1 MFQKPRLKQCGKRNN
16 RRDSGVFGAE
26 SKEIAM
32 LMSSSIENDLNRDVE
47 KRIRRERILWL
58 GGVTFPVALLIALF
72 VL

>member
-1 MFQKPRLKQCGKRNN
+1 
-16 RRDSGVFGAE
+16 
-26 SKEIAM
+26 M